1 MVSSFFFCFFASL
14 SLTVLPLQSWMTNTC
29 AIRTTM
35 ALRGLGIEAGDAMH
49 TKWRDGKRR
58 RYLIR
63 VLEMEQYMRTVF
75 GKPDWVGGAG
85 IKVGHDRYEMPRE
98 VRGKAGVIRYS
109 DCPWQDATGHFD
121 VWNGEKDKG
130 HGYPFKCNLKEVWN
144 VCKPRREPDVEK
156 LRDYAKRT
164 NAYDTRTTPGAAA
177 PSGNAVRSVQKA
189 LSELSAR
196 INVDELNP
204 GPVDGLMGSKTRD
217 AIKEFERIAGLPVT
231 GVPTEELVA
240 KIEAHRPIRR

>member
-1 MVSSFFFCFFASL
+1 MGNNETALEMLLLAFFVAVAVATRNDPDNGFCPAFYKVWDAYPSYDAHPSDAL
-14 SLTVLPLQSWMTNTC
+14 KEELGGDMTWMTNTC

-85 IKVGHDRYEMPRE
+85 IQEG
-98 VRGKAGVIRYS
+98 
-109 DCPWQDATGHFD
+109 
-121 VWNGEKDKG
+121 
-130 HGYPFKCNLKEVWN
+130 
-144 VCKPRREPDVEK
+144 
-156 LRDYAKRT
+156 
-164 NAYDTRTTPGAAA
+164 
-177 PSGNAVRSVQKA
+177 
-189 LSELSAR
+189 R

>member
-1 MVSSFFFCFFASL
+1 MGNNETALEMLLLAFFVAVAVATRNDPDNGFCPAFYKVWDAYPSYDAHPSDAL
-14 SLTVLPLQSWMTNTC
+14 KEELGGDMTWMTNTC

-85 IKVGHDRYEMPRE
+85 IQEGRNSGGEGLYTMPKE

-121 VWNGEKDKG
+121 VGTA
-130 HGYPFKCNLKEVWN
+130 
-144 VCKPRREPDVEK
+144 RR
-156 LRDYAKRT
+156 
-164 NAYDTRTTPGAAA
+164 TRATAIPSSATSRRCGTCARAAASPTCRSSATTPSAPMLMTPAPPRVPLPPVSA
-177 PSGNAVRSVQKA
+177 PSAPSRRLSPSCLRA
-189 LSELSAR
+189 LISS
-196 INVDELNP
+196 
-204 GPVDGLMGSKTRD
+204 S
-217 AIKEFERIAGLPVT
+217 
-231 GVPTEELVA
+231 
-240 KIEAHRPIRR
+240 

>member
-1 MVSSFFFCFFASL
+1 M
-14 SLTVLPLQSWMTNTC
+14 
-29 AIRTTM
+29 
-35 ALRGLGIEAGDAMH
+35 G
-49 TKWRDGKRR
+49 
-58 RYLIR
+58 
-63 VLEMEQYMRTVF
+63 EQYMRTVF

-144 VCKPRREPDVEK
+144 VCKGRSEPNVQK

-177 PSGNAVRSVQKA
+177 PRVSAVRSVQKA

-196 INVDELNP
+196 LNLVVEP
-204 GPVDGLMGSKTRD
+204 RSRRWTHGKQD
-217 AIKEFERIAGLPVT
+217 A
-231 GVPTEELVA
+231 
-240 KIEAHRPIRR
+240 RRH